1 MLICKKQ
8 IMKKIIL
15 LAFLITV
22 SISKA
27 QDKGTWVF
35 GGELGFRNTN
45 FNDNNSANLSDTN
58 SEQLNIFARTGYIFK
73 NSNFEVG
80 LGLGYGSSKNN
91 SLNFNGD
98 RKFITTVIAPYI
110 KKYFPINDKFA
121 FHLIGE
127 FGYRK
132 SYVETPTSNN
142 EVDMQEYGFV
152 LRPGFVY
159 FFTKNIALT
168 GNIGSL
174 GYLKNEDKYF
184 NLEDSEYETFSFSLN
199 STNIMFGFAY
209 YL

>member
-1 MLICKKQ
+1 
-8 IMKKIIL
+8 MKKIIL
-15 LAFLITV
+15 LVFLFTV
-22 SISKA
+22 SLSKA

-35 GGELGFRNTN
+35 GGELGFRDTN
-45 FNDNNSANLSDTN
+45 FTDNNNLSGNN
-58 SEQLNIFARTGYIFK
+58 SEQLNIFAKAGYVFT
-73 NSNFEVG
+73 NTNFEVG
-80 LGLGYGSSKNN
+80 LGLGYGSTKNN

-98 RKFITTVIAPYI
+98 KKFISTVIAPYI
-110 KKYFPINDKFA
+110 KKYFPVNDKFA

-142 EVDMQEYGFV
+142 EVDQQEYGFV

-159 FFTKNIALT
+159 FLTKNIALT

-174 GYLKNEDKYF
+174 GYNKSDNKYL
-184 NLEDSEYETFSFSLN
+184 NSQDSKYETFSFN
-199 STNIMFGFAY
+199 IDSTNIMFGFAY